1 MFEQRLCVEV
11 LRELNL
17 TDHDCTLLTVD
28 LVADSIVLQLR
39 STDPVALTTGFNRV
53 LCEQGLWVPPFE
65 MLPTCIVTG
74 APTARAPAAPTIET
88 ELNNTTT
95 GPPELSGI
103 SDSGASDVVSETIL
117 LVIIAVIMVLLLAG
131 TVWVTRARHRSTSGA
146 NLAISPGSPVGSPSA
161 TQDESGFDFVVDRL
175 MAAPSRAIPVHRAT
189 WLTTPLDQG
198 AGFGASPTTES
209 NPGYSDS
216 ISIQVPSYLSQA

>member
-1 MFEQRLCVEV
+1 MFEQRLCFEV

-28 LVADSIVLQLR
+28 LVAESIVLQLR
-39 STDPVALTTGFNRV
+39 STDPVALTVSFNRV

-74 APTARAPAAPTIET
+74 APTAPAPVAPTIET
-88 ELNNTTT
+88 GLNNTTT
-95 GPPELSGI
+95 GPPEPSGS
-103 SDSGASDVVSETIL
+103 SDSDALDAVSETIL

-131 TVWVTRARHRSTSGA
+131 TVWVTRARHQSTSGA

-161 TQDESGFDFVVDRL
+161 MQDESGFDFVVDRL

-198 AGFGASPTTES
+198 ASYGASPTTER